1 MKLRTFLVLGAL
13 GLASASLVLESAEA
27 APFNPASPL
36 AQKKK
41 KVKKAKAGKIAKTIQ
56 LAPSGMKWGL
66 SNHQIA
72 NIYDKYFDH
81 AYGEMLARAP
91 LGPQTNA
98 LNSEMEDRKD
108 LVRRSVIGFGEQQ
121 TGVDATPL
129 KGEYSYRNRESMSKT
144 TLVGGTTRYFF
155 FFGDSLWKVYDEHKL
170 KGGGPLGATF
180 SAAVEVLTEKFGA
193 PPKTLEADYDHGRN
207 FAEARWTDGTTLVRA
222 VNREHE
228 QVVAMVYVDES
239 VQNKLPTLRK
249 NRPRKEGLDRS
260 VEDATSAAPPPG
272 SGKKKK

>member
-1 MKLRTFLVLGAL
+1 MKLRTFLVLGAV
-13 GLASASLVLESAEA
+13 GLASASLVLETADA

-41 KVKKAKAGKIAKTIQ
+41 KAKKAKAGKIAKTIQ
-56 LAPSGMKWGL
+56 LAPRGLKWGL

-72 NIYDKYFDH
+72 NIYDKHFDA

-91 LGPQTNA
+91 LGPQTQA
-98 LNSEMEDRKD
+98 LNSELEDRKD
-108 LVRRSVIGFGEQQ
+108 LIRRSVIGFGEQQ

-129 KGEYSYRNRESMSKT
+129 KGEYSYRNRESMSKV

-180 SAAVEVLTEKFGA
+180 SAAVEVLTEKFES
-193 PPKTLEADYDHGRN
+193 PPKTLEADYDRGRN
-207 FAEARWTDGTTLVRA
+207 FEEAQWTDGTTLIRV

-228 QVVAMVYVDES
+228 QIVAVVYVDES
-239 VQNKLPTLRK
+239 VQKKLPTMRK
-249 NRPRKEGLDRS
+249 NRPRKEGIDRA
-260 VEDATSAAPPPG
+260 VDEATSPASPNAD
-272 SGKKKK
+272 KKK

>member
-170 KGGGPLGATF
+170 KAGGPLGA
-180 SAAVEVLTEKFGA
+180 SYSDAVTALTTMFGGA
-193 PPKTLEADYDHGRN
+193 PKKLEAGAGAT
-207 FAEARWTDGTTLVRA
+207 FEEARWTDGTTLVRLI
-222 VNREHE
+222 NREHE
-228 QVVAMVYVDES
+228 NIAVIAYVDES
-239 VQNKLPTLRK
+239 VQNKLPSLRK
-249 NRPRKEGLDRS
+249 NRLGEERMSRDVS
-260 VEDATSAAPPPG
+260 DATTKPPPPKEK
-272 SGKKKK
+272 GKKKKR